1 MSEYADHILS
11 AIDNCYEMLKK
22 KKQPFA
28 EKTKN
33 PFLLFEGK
41 QQERVCCKCGK
52 IQQSMVDKPTTFQT
66 SYITL
71 TTALYPI
78 TSIRFETRDYTVRYF
93 TNTNTNINI
102 NTNTNINIIHSYSHS
117 IGGDEQA
124 IHHLGADL

>member
-22 KKQPFA
+22 RKQSFA

-41 QQERVCCKCGK
+41 QQERVGCKCGK
-52 IQQSMVDKPTTFQT
+52 IQQSITDKPTTFQT

-78 TSIRFETRDYTVRYF
+78 TSIHFETRDYTVRCF
-93 TNTNTNINI
+93 ITIIIININI
-102 NTNTNINIIHSYSHS
+102 NINIIHPYSHS
-117 IGGDEQA
+117 IDGDEQA
-124 IHHLGADL
+124 IHHLGTNL